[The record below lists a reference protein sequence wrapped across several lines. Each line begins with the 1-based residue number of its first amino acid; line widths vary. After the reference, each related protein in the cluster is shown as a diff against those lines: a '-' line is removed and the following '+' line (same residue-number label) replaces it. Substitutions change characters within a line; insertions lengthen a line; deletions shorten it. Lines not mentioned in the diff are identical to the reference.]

1 MTQSFPHLILS
12 QIERGHKAE
21 RMHVCTYVHIY
32 VCITF
37 HDKIINSAYSVDS
50 KGKNRIKNKSKN
62 KLKNRLLFGEK
73 FVQYLYT
80 YSDFA

>member
-1 MTQSFPHLILS
+1 M
-12 QIERGHKAE
+12 
-21 RMHVCTYVHIY
+21 YIY

-37 HDKIINSAYSVDS
+37 HNKIINSACSVDS
-50 KGKNRIKNKSKN
+50 KGKNRIENKSKN